1 MDIVHR
7 AVAARGWGE
16 GGRAQRI
23 FKTEK
28 RLCMILYNS
37 RYIHLRKPIGGT
49 TSRMNASVK
58 VGP

>member
-28 RLCMILYNS
+28 ILCMILYNS
-37 RYIHLRKPIGGT
+37 RYIVYT
-49 TSRMNASVK
+49 
-58 VGP
+58 